1 MLRLL
6 TIFLAQTDFKLSSKK
21 ELNGEYDFLKEKFS
35 LFKNIFKY
43 FIRKC
48 QASQHKRAFQAKMN
62 VRRHHR
68 SNIQIQQE
76 ART

>member
-6 TIFLAQTDFKLSSKK
+6 TIFVAQTDLKLSFKK
-21 ELNGEYDFLKEKFS
+21 ELNGEYDFLKEKFL
-35 LFKNIFKY
+35 LFKNIFY
-43 FIRKC
+43 LRKC

-62 VRRHHR
+62 VHRHRR

-76 ART
+76 ARA

>member
-43 FIRKC
+43 FIVENAK
-48 QASQHKRAFQAKMN
+48 HPNTNEPFKR
-62 VRRHHR
+62 R
-68 SNIQIQQE
+68 
-76 ART
+76 